1 MLKSLTSL
9 RFVFALMVF
18 LSHATFVTDAQS
30 FFFQQRQWLKQGFVG
45 VNFFFILSGFILS
58 YTYFEKIN
66 TIKSFQWRRFYL
78 KRFAKIFPSFW
89 FSLLLSVFFAA
100 ALWQHPNNIKIL
112 FANLFLIQAWL
123 PDSYYQ
129 WFLNPPAWSLSVEV
143 FFYLL
148 FPFFILLVKKTSE
161 FSFSLSVCALIGI
174 QGIATYYFNE
184 WALPKFWFYLFPISN
199 LILFLTGIL
208 LFLITRNMKSTIMYK
223 YATELEL
230 ISLLLFGLAI
240 WISPVIPDTFKFI
253 GYYLPF
259 AALVVFIF
267 SFQKGVISY
276 LLSQSIPV
284 YLGKISF
291 QFYLL
296 HFLSIWFWCDMDFL
310 YFRSLSQNTIVIL
323 SFLSTIAASSI
334 TYHTIELPL
343 QKLFKTPTGKASP
356 MIR

>member
-1 MLKSLTSL
+1 
-9 RFVFALMVF
+9 
-18 LSHATFVTDAQS
+18 
-30 FFFQQRQWLKQGFVG
+30 
-45 VNFFFILSGFILS
+45 
-58 YTYFEKIN
+58 
-66 TIKSFQWRRFYL
+66 
-78 KRFAKIFPSFW
+78 
-89 FSLLLSVFFAA
+89 
-100 ALWQHPNNIKIL
+100 
-112 FANLFLIQAWL
+112 
-123 PDSYYQ
+123 
-129 WFLNPPAWSLSVEV
+129 
-143 FFYLL
+143 
-148 FPFFILLVKKTSE
+148 
-161 FSFSLSVCALIGI
+161 
-174 QGIATYYFNE
+174 
-184 WALPKFWFYLFPISN
+184 
-199 LILFLTGIL
+199 
-208 LFLITRNMKSTIMYK
+208 MYK